1 MNQRTHWK
9 PLTLALLV
17 GWCLLFLRCE
27 TTDKSMVR
35 VLYLAQTGQKV
46 TAALWY
52 QAPEASADASEASA
66 ALQMAYSEA
75 DTLQE
80 AIFSVQAKLPQA
92 ADYRLCDYLLIPQGT
107 DEALLAEYEQLVLE
121 RQCGRTAAR
130 VACAAFDPAALE
142 ELAEPEEELSDKLLQ
157 KLEQASARMPRLY
170 QHREEMLLPQLEI
183 REDGPEFSGSSVFR
197 TPESEQELDA
207 ETAEMILL
215 LKGTPGVRTFW
226 LDGCPVRI
234 RRCSVSVTLRG
245 TEALL
250 RLDCQVVSGEPE
262 LSERQ
267 KQQLSEL
274 SCQAVKTFWEQ
285 GTDLLCLQQ
294 RSALQNGMSRQMTP
308 TKNAC
313 PDLRT
318 DVRFLQF

>member
-1 MNQRTHWK
+1 MNRHAHWK
-9 PLTLALLV
+9 PLTLALLA

-35 VLYLAQTGQKV
+35 VLYLARTGQEV

-80 AIFSVQAKLPQA
+80 ALFSVQAKLPQA
-92 ADYRLCDYLLIPQGT
+92 ADYRLCDYLLIPRGT
-107 DEALLAEYEQLVLE
+107 DEALLTEYEQLVLE

-130 VACAAFDPAALE
+130 VACAELDLAALE
-142 ELAEPEEELSDKLLQ
+142 KLEGQEEKLSDKLLQ
-157 KLEQASARMPRLY
+157 KLELTSARMPRLY
-170 QHREEMLLPQLEI
+170 QHGEEMLLPQLEI
-183 REDGPEFSGSSVFR
+183 GENGPEFSGSSVFR
-197 TPESEQELDA
+197 IPEKEQELDV
-207 ETAEMILL
+207 ETAEMIFL
-215 LKGTPGVRTFW
+215 LKGTPGERTFW
-226 LDGCPVRI
+226 LDGSPVRI
-234 RRCSVSVTLRG
+234 RRCSVSVTLQRA
-245 TEALL
+245 EVRL
-250 RLDCQVVSGEPE
+250 RLDCQVASGEPE
-262 LSERQ
+262 PSGRQ

-274 SCQAVKTFWEQ
+274 SCRVVKAFWEQ

-313 PDLRT
+313 PELRT